1 MAPNVLFAVLIEV
14 YNMAD
19 DSISL
24 VDRDFSP
31 TKPSH
36 QVMPVSAPQSS
47 VREATPAAP
56 AQSSRVR
63 IDATVVA
70 DLREISEQC
79 GYDVLRQAA
88 EIFFSEVPQRIADL
102 RATAS
107 AHDAARAVQLA
118 HQLKGAA
125 ACVGVIG
132 VRELCAEIEA
142 SGRKGNLDAVEA
154 LLCSIESEVSAARE
168 VLLGQDEKAGT

>member
-1 MAPNVLFAVLIEV
+1 MAPNVLLAVLIEV

-19 DSISL
+19 DLISL
-24 VDRDFSP
+24 LEQKLP
-31 TKPSH
+31 PSKSGYR
-36 QVMPVSAPQSS
+36 MTPVSAPSS
-47 VREATPAAP
+47 SEREAIPVAP
-56 AQSSRVR
+56 TRRSQVR

-102 RATAS
+102 RAAVS
-107 AHDAARAVQLA
+107 AHDAARVVQLA

-132 VRELCAEIEA
+132 VRELCAEIE
-142 SGRKGNLDAVEA
+142 SNSRNGKLDAIEA
-154 LLCSIESEVSAARE
+154 LLESIESEVSAARE
-168 VLLGQDEKAGT
+168 VLLA